1 MKLLTLLIIAST
13 SLAGCV
19 VVPYGEPPGVYAA
32 PIAPAV
38 VIRPYGY
45 GHGRGYYG
53 GPRYRGWR

>member
-1 MKLLTLLIIAST
+1 MKIATLLILVST

-19 VVPYGEPPGVYAA
+19 VVPFGEPPGVYAA

-45 GHGRGYYG
+45 GYDGGRG
-53 GPRYRGWR
+53 YRGWR

>member
-1 MKLLTLLIIAST
+1 MKLLTLLILAST

-19 VVPYGEPPGVYAA
+19 VAPIEPMGVYVA

-45 GHGRGYYG
+45 GHHRHYG